1 MDGEIRMWSDLPQE
15 LVEKIANCLDTET
28 DVLRFRAI
36 CSSWRSLTR
45 PFRRSLCTP
54 LKLPLIWK
62 SYHPLYKD
70 AYYSLIERN
79 VYRVQLPETTE
90 PRFWLVMTERSSD
103 DKLRILNP
111 VCGRRIKILPETQ
124 LPKLLNTL
132 DFRISEVCKGYT
144 LRYMNP
150 TGSKENPK
158 YYFKQ
163 VIVSGDA
170 NNDEYGIMAIDF
182 HNKLWCIKAGDDT
195 WTLASY
201 KWSNYLNYLDGVNHK
216 GHIYVVDEFRGT
228 LVFDSMF
235 KSTEITRRP
244 VHHHVAQSNLVELYK
259 GELFLVDCYT
269 RGVPLGN
276 GCMRIKIS
284 RFDKQSEKWVGTKT
298 IDNHIIFLGHD
309 CSFSVPAEEFDGS
322 KGTRVFYESE
332 FVYFLTDDAGYRKR
346 DVEEINFVV
355 SDEVKLKFKELH
367 GHNTGVCDFATGKTG
382 SLLMHPEYAA
392 IFWPPPSW
400 LTRI

>member
-36 CSSWRSLTR
+36 CSSWRLTR

-111 VCGRRIKILPETQ
+111 VCGRRIRFCR
-124 LPKLLNTL
+124 KL
-132 DFRISEVCKGYT
+132 R
-144 LRYMNP
+144 
-150 TGSKENPK
+150 SKENPK

-259 GELFLVDCYT
+259 GNCFWLIAIQEEFL
-269 RGVPLGN
+269 LG
-276 GCMRIKIS
+276 
-284 RFDKQSEKWVGTKT
+284 T
-298 IDNHIIFLGHD
+298 GHD

-367 GHNTGVCDFATGKTG
+367 GHNTGVCDF
-382 SLLMHPEYAA
+382 LLVKQDHY
-392 IFWPPPSW
+392 
-400 LTRI
+400 

>member
-1 MDGEIRMWSDLPQE
+1 MARSECGLIFRKNLSKRSL
-15 LVEKIANCLDTET
+15 IAWTEN
-28 DVLRFRAI
+28 VLRFRAI

-54 LKLPLIWK
+54 LKLPLISK
-62 SYHPLYKD
+62 NYHPLYKD
-70 AYYSLIERN
+70 AYYSLIESN

-201 KWSNYLNYLDGVNHK
+201 KWSNYLNYLDG
-216 GHIYVVDEFRGT
+216 
-228 LVFDSMF
+228 
-235 KSTEITRRP
+235 
-244 VHHHVAQSNLVELYK
+244 
-259 GELFLVDCYT
+259 
-269 RGVPLGN
+269 
-276 GCMRIKIS
+276 
-284 RFDKQSEKWVGTKT
+284 
-298 IDNHIIFLGHD
+298 
-309 CSFSVPAEEFDGS
+309 
-322 KGTRVFYESE
+322 
-332 FVYFLTDDAGYRKR
+332 KR